1 MTVMLAALLAV
12 LSGAAVLGS
21 VRQAAIARQ
30 TADTHEETRSYEEAA
45 YLSLQEMALIQGSL
59 NEPDGEERLELLS
72 TDAQVS
78 AAINLASQS
87 QAEHEAHDEHA
98 AAMRDIAQRQQT
110 LRPAI
115 EDYLQHLDHDDHSA
129 ALDTVEDDI
138 EPTIDLVHSAL
149 AELKAEHL
157 AEQHLEQA
165 EAQGAS
171 RLLMWGSILIF
182 LLGMLTL
189 ALFIWSSRRHQ
200 RQVEAMATTDALT
213 GLPNRTAFT
222 SHTSDHLA
230 HRRMVTVLT
239 VNLDGFRQVN
249 DQLGTAIGDRLLIE
263 AGQRLATAVR
273 RDDIVARLGG
283 DEFAVLLLDSD
294 PQIAAATAAR
304 LTGAF
309 HEPFVLG
316 DVTVDLEV
324 SIGAATSE
332 PGEDAAAVLVH
343 ADLAMHTAKTQRLG
357 FQQFAPSH
365 RYDTAARL
373 DLLGDLRRA
382 LDTGDQLTLHYQP
395 KIAVDTGAIAGV
407 EALARWQH
415 PTKGA
420 ISPGEFIP
428 VLETTSL
435 IHQFTDRVLTIA
447 LAQARTWRDAG
458 HPIPV
463 SVNISTRTLL
473 DGGFTDRVA
482 TLLTDFGVP
491 GDQLCIEITE
501 YTLMADPATAI
512 AALQSI
518 RQLGVKT
525 SIDDYG
531 TGYSSMAYLR
541 TLPIDELKIDRS
553 FVRDMTTDPGNYALV
568 TSTVDL
574 GHNLGLT
581 VTAEG
586 VEDDQTRAALT
597 AAGCDHAQGYH
608 FDRPMP
614 ANQLTQRL
622 QQQTTLVSP

>member
-1 MTVMLAALLAV
+1 MTVMLGALLAV

-21 VRQAAIARQ
+21 VRQATIARQ
-30 TADTHEETRSYEEAA
+30 IADTHGETQRYEEAA
-45 YLSLQEMALIQGSL
+45 YLSLQEMELIQGSL

-72 TDAQVS
+72 ADTAVS
-78 AAINLASQS
+78 AAINEAA
-87 QAEHEAHDEHA
+87 QARAGHEAHDKHA
-98 AAMRDIAQRQQT
+98 ATMRDLAQRQQT

-115 EDYLQHLDHDDHSA
+115 EQYLQQLDRNDLPG
-129 ALDTVEDDI
+129 ALDTVEDNM
-138 EPTIDLVHSAL
+138 EPTVDLVHEML
-149 AELKAEHL
+149 VELKTEHL
-157 AEQHLEQA
+157 AEQQLEQVA
-165 EAQGAS
+165 AQRAS
-171 RLLMWGSILIF
+171 RLLMWGSIVIF

-189 ALFIWSSRRHQ
+189 ALFVWSSRRHR

-222 SHTSDHLA
+222 SHTGDQLA
-230 HRRMVTVLT
+230 HRGIATVLT

-249 DQLGTAIGDRLLIE
+249 DQLGPEIGDQLLIE

-273 RDDIVARLGG
+273 HDDVVARLGG
-283 DEFAVLLLDSD
+283 DEFAVLLNDTD
-294 PQIAAATAAR
+294 PQLAATTAAR
-304 LTGAF
+304 LTGVF

-324 SIGAATSE
+324 SIGAATST
-332 PGEDAAAVLVH
+332 PGEDAAAVLIH

-357 FQQFAPSH
+357 FQQFAPGH
-365 RYDTAARL
+365 QQDTAARL

-382 LDTGDQLTLHYQP
+382 LDTSDQLTLHYQP

-420 ISPGEFIP
+420 VSPGEFIP
-428 VLETTSL
+428 VLESTSL

-447 LAQARTWRDAG
+447 LAQARAWADAG

-463 SVNISTRTLL
+463 SVNVSTRTLL
-473 DGGFTDRVA
+473 DAGFADRVA
-482 TLLTDFGVP
+482 SLLTDFGVP

-512 AALQSI
+512 AALQRI
-518 RQLGVKT
+518 RDLGVKT

-531 TGYSSMAYLR
+531 TGYSSMAYLK

-553 FVRDMTTDPGNYALV
+553 FVRDMTTDPGNHALV

-622 QQQTTLVSP
+622 HQQTALVSH